1 MTDQSVMD
9 PNESQDQ
16 HLTLRSGRN
25 LKHPNLKNKKPGR
38 RTNSPDPPQNPQS
51 EIHHPQPALPTQTD
65 FEPANEW
72 KNLDNPY
79 SFSGNTVTIL
89 DKIKSF
95 S

>member
-1 MTDQSVMD
+1 MD

-16 HLTLRSGRN
+16 RLTLRSGRK
-25 LKHPNLKNKKPGR
+25 LKHPNLKKQRTDR
-38 RTNSPDPPQNPQS
+38 RTNSPNPPQDPQS
-51 EIHHPQPALPTQTD
+51 EIHHPQPAPPTRTD
-65 FEPANEW
+65 SEPANEW

-79 SFSGNTVTIL
+79 SYSGNTVTIL